1 MELEKLKMLL
11 GFTISNSDMD
21 NKNDIKEEDDID
33 NSYLINQ
40 ENDTIDVILE
50 FIIADIEEIIKN
62 YCHVDEVPEGLLNT
76 SYRMAIDLYRNEN
89 IGNEDSPTGSVASIN
104 EGDTSVSFRQ
114 YVDDNFKETLL
125 KNYSKTL
132 NRYRKLVF

>member
-1 MELEKLKMLL
+1 MELEKLKLLL
-11 GFTISNSDMD
+11 GLEVSNID
-21 NKNDIKEEDDID
+21 NKDDINEDTDID
-33 NSYLINQ
+33 NSEVKSK
-40 ENDTIDVILE
+40 ENSTIDTILE
-50 FIIADIEEIIKN
+50 FIIADIQEIIKN

-89 IGNEDSPTGSVASIN
+89 IGNESSSGSVASIN
-104 EGDTSVSFRQ
+104 EGDTTISFRQ

-125 KNYSKTL
+125 KSYSRTL